1 MWTEKEIADTVREVA
16 EDYDIQPLVTFI
28 SDTISNL
35 PPRRRFIVVGQRRFL
50 PEAAAPFR
58 KDWTWDTMLSYPA
71 ITETHTPTAHERLR
85 QVGLRDGNAYFVD
98 LLPPGPGW
106 DEEAERQAVVN
117 ATYLRGVAD
126 ALDCII
132 IVAAVKAHIAFVAA
146 DPCLH
151 GQGLLELRH
160 GVVPIPSPHVIAKD
174 SWWTRQEK
182 LDDLADLIQDL
193 VNGMWR
199 ADD

>member
-1 MWTEKEIADTVREVA
+1 MWTEKEIAGTVREVA
-16 EDYDIQPLVTFI
+16 ENYDIQPSLVDFTDDVV
-28 SDTISNL
+28 STL
-35 PPRRRFIVVGQRRFL
+35 PPRRRFVVVGQRRFL

-58 KDWTWDTMLSYPA
+58 KDWTWHTMLTRPSVSEA
-71 ITETHTPTAHERLR
+71 HTPTAYERLR

-106 DEEAERQAVVN
+106 DEEAERQAIVN

-132 IVAAVKAHIAFVAA
+132 VVAAVKAHNAFVAA
-146 DPCLH
+146 DSRLQ
-151 GQGLLELRH
+151 GQALLELRH
-160 GVVPIPSPHVIAKD
+160 GVVPIPSPHVTAVD

-193 VNGMWR
+193 V
-199 ADD
+199 